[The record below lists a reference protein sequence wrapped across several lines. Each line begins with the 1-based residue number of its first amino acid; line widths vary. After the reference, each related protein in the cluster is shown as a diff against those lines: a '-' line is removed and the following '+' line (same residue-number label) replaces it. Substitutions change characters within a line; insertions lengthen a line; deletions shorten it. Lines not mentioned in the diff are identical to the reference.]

1 VSGKAAE
8 CGTSLFDVFSV
19 NQNFRTPYFFNY
31 NLNVEK
37 SFGNGM
43 AVWQVGYV
51 GSEGRK
57 LSIMLNINQ
66 FGQLATQ
73 FPNYGGVNQLNSI
86 GTSNYNALQSTL
98 RLRAWHGLTSSLAY
112 TWAHALDE
120 ITAYRGALPYDSTN
134 LKAEYGNGDFDTRH
148 NFSATLTWDI
158 PGSSHG
164 PKLLT
169 HGWSV
174 NSLMTFHRGQPL
186 DQSRTG
192 YDIIGDPF
200 AGVSHSFQK
209 TASFT
214 GVHWINPAAFC
225 LPAVDGGTAPCS
237 GPNIFGG
244 NLRRNQIYGPGY
256 SAVDM
261 SVLKNIAITERVRA
275 QFRVEFFNLF
285 NHINLASG
293 VGATNPGNGDIT
305 DTIGDFNGAPG
316 IGPGEAFNM
325 QLGLKILF

>member
-1 VSGKAAE
+1 
-8 CGTSLFDVFSV
+8 
-19 NQNFRTPYFFNY
+19 
-31 NLNVEK
+31 
-37 SFGNGM
+37 
-43 AVWQVGYV
+43 
-51 GSEGRK
+51 
-57 LSIMLNINQ
+57 
-66 FGQLATQ
+66 
-73 FPNYGGVNQLNSI
+73 
-86 GTSNYNALQSTL
+86 
-98 RLRAWHGLTSSLAY
+98 
-112 TWAHALDE
+112 LDE
-120 ITAYRGALPYDSTN
+120 ITAYRGAIPYDSTN

-158 PGSSHG
+158 PGSSRG
-164 PKLLT
+164 PRWVT

-174 NSLMTFHRGQPL
+174 NSLMTFHGGQPL
-186 DQSRTG
+186 DQFRTG
-192 YDIIGDPF
+192 FDIIGDPF

-225 LPAVDGGTAPCS
+225 LPAIDASDGIGNCPSSA
-237 GPNIFGG
+237 PNIFGG
-244 NLRRNQIYGPGY
+244 TLRRNQIYGPAY
-256 SAVDM
+256 SSVDM
-261 SVLKNIAITERVRA
+261 SVLKTIPITERVKA

-293 VGATNPGNGDIT
+293 VGATSPGGGNIT